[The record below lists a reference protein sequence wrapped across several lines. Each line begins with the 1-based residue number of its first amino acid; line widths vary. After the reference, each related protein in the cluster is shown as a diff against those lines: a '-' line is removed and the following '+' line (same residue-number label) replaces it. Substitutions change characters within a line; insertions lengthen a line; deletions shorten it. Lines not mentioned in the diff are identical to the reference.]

1 MTEQTTNS
9 GSCCGGSSCGSGTAT
24 DVQIHGTGVTTVY
37 KVSGM
42 TCGHCEGAVSKEIS
56 ALAGVTAVTAVAKT
70 GEVTVTSAAPLDEQA
85 VRAAVDEAGY
95 ELVGQA

>member
-1 MTEQTTNS
+1 MTDQKNS
-9 GSCCGGSSCGSGTAT
+9 GSCCGSCGTGTT
-24 DVQIHGTGVTTVY
+24 SDDVQDVGVTTVY

-56 ALAGVTAVTAVAKT
+56 ALEGVTAVSAVAKT
-70 GEVTVTSAAPLDEQA
+70 GEVTVTSATPLDEQA

-95 ELVGQA
+95 ELVGQN

>member
-1 MTEQTTNS
+1 MTDQTTN
-9 GSCCGGSSCGSGTAT
+9 GSCCGSCGTNAAT

-42 TCGHCEGAVSKEIS
+42 TCGHCESAVSQEIGD
-56 ALAGVTAVTAVAKT
+56 LDGVTAVTAVAET
-70 GEVTVTSAAPLDEQA
+70 GEVTVTSAAPLDEEA

-95 ELVGQA
+95 EFAGQA